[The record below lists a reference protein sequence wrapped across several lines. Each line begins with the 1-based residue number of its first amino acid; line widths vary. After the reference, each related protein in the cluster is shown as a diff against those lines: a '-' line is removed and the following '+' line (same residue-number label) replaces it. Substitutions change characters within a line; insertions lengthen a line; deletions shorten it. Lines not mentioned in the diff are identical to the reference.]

1 MKLAARSL
9 FSIALAVLLMPFLA
23 VPVQAGISLGKGGIT
38 LNAGETE
45 EVCDVWIYATQG
57 GGNYHVETTG
67 GIIPLTAGISPND
80 FTLEPIQCP
89 EESNARR
96 ACITDL
102 CLSGN
107 KESCKV
113 VCVTFTAPF
122 LMDMNPQEVIYDGAI
137 LNSIKIGVATI
148 KEPYSFS
155 VHVRPLDAKPL
166 VLGIILAAII
176 IMVIAVFAKKRGRSK
191 KK

>member
-1 MKLAARSL
+1 MKHFAQRFFFIILIPLLAL
-9 FSIALAVLLMPFLA
+9 FLA
-23 VPVQAGISLGKGGIT
+23 VPAHAGISLGKGGIT
-38 LNAGETE
+38 LDAGETE
-45 EVCDVWIYATQG
+45 EMCDVWIYATQA

-67 GIIPLTAGISPND
+67 GIIPLTTGISPND
-80 FTLEPIQCP
+80 FTLVPIQCP

-107 KESCKV
+107 QESCKV
-113 VCVTFTAPF
+113 VCVTFTAPL
-122 LMDMNPQEVIYDGAI
+122 LMDLNPQEVIYDGAI

-155 VHVRPLDAKPL
+155 VHVRPLDMKPI
-166 VLGIILAAII
+166 LGVIFGVVIIIIL
-176 IMVIAVFAKKRGRSK
+176 IALFAKKMGKRK